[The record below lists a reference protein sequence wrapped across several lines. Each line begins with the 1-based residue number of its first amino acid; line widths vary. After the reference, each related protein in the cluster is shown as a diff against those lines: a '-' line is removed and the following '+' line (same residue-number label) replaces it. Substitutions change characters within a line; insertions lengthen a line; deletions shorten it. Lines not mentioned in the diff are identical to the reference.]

1 MKISWIN
8 DAGIRAET
16 SQGLIL
22 FNHDE
27 KTLTESSQKDD
38 NTIAIFLNED
48 LKRNS
53 EKKLLKTTKAIFEPG
68 EYEVNNIPIQC
79 HAVKLNTENLD
90 ESTNIY
96 SVMSEGLTVCY
107 LNEISKISIPAAV
120 TESMGKI
127 DILICI
133 SNDSSDQSVES
144 INALLSSLDPKVLI
158 IAEKDSKQ
166 DTTEIYEK
174 LIKGLGQSFEDSIL
188 NANITKSGIS
198 DALKVLNLRKS

>member
-68 EYEVNNIPIQC
+68 EYEVNNIPIQS
-79 HAVKLNTENLD
+79 HAIKLNTENLD

-96 SVMSEGLTVCY
+96 SVISEGLTICY

-144 INALLSSLDPKVLI
+144 INALLSSLDPKILI

-174 LIKGLGQSFEDSIL
+174 LIKGLGQSSEDSIS

-198 DALKVLNLRKS
+198 EALKVLNLRKS

>member
-198 DALKVLNLRKS
+198 EALKVLNLRKS